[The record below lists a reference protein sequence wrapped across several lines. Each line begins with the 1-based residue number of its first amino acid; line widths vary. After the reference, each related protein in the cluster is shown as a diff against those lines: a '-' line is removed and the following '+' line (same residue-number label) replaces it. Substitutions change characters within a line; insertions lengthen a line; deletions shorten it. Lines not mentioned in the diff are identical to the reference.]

1 MKRTLPADIHGV
13 GVGVAGGVRMAGV
26 SFKGDQEPLSSGVVG
41 SVMNKGKRK
50 ICWNESEFT

>member
-1 MKRTLPADIHGV
+1 
-13 GVGVAGGVRMAGV
+13 MAGV